1 MTAPDRQPAWLTS
14 RLAAALVSALVVVHG
29 FVAGVPVVAFLA
41 LLGAL
46 ALVRA
51 ARSLAVDRSDVAR
64 TERAASTIGFVLG
77 ALVVVLALA
86 HLDPIARSLLGLPIA
101 GFVLVG
107 LAGHGAIYGPHAG
120 AFTSV
125 YRRSRVT
132 FVVAALLF
140 AFVQGILLSTTVSR
154 GVAWLPVLF
163 SWRFGIALVA
173 FELVVY
179 ALVVSLLWAQRELD
193 ERLGTERVRQTM
205 AVTVGGRSVHGTLRA
220 VHTWVRDHWIVAGVQ
235 VVGVFLLGGTV
246 EAVLLSAVPVGPLVV
261 VLFASGLAHAL
272 VGVLV
277 AVALSVRVAAF
288 VHDILF
294 RPLQDPMATGT
305 DVTGAVLVAVGS
317 GLLSLLV
324 PDALTSVLPS
334 GAATDLSSAVGP
346 AAVLVGL
353 LALVGI
359 VAPFVVFIL
368 TQTAVVVGLAAERTS
383 GFSIGSALVLL
394 GSIVAA
400 EQGAPAV
407 VVFVGVAVA
416 VLAWEF
422 GEQATYLGVT
432 VGDDTDD
439 VVETV
444 HAVAAVAVGVVG
456 IAVASGVGYLF
467 GPISVGPDRAVVA
480 IVLALV
486 AAVAAVA
493 TLDSQTS

>member
-1 MTAPDRQPAWLTS
+1 
-14 RLAAALVSALVVVHG
+14 
-29 FVAGVPVVAFLA
+29 
-41 LLGAL
+41 
-46 ALVRA
+46 
-51 ARSLAVDRSDVAR
+51 
-64 TERAASTIGFVLG
+64 
-77 ALVVVLALA
+77 
-86 HLDPIARSLLGLPIA
+86 
-101 GFVLVG
+101 
-107 LAGHGAIYGPHAG
+107 
-120 AFTSV
+120 
-125 YRRSRVT
+125 
-132 FVVAALLF
+132 
-140 AFVQGILLSTTVSR
+140 
-154 GVAWLPVLF
+154 
-163 SWRFGIALVA
+163 
-173 FELVVY
+173 VVY

-193 ERLGTERVRQTM
+193 ERLATERVRQTV

-246 EAVLLSAVPVGPLVV
+246 EAVLLSAEPAGPLVV

-272 VGVLV
+272 VGILV
-277 AVALSVRVAAF
+277 AVALSVRIGAF
-288 VHDILF
+288 VHDTVF

-305 DVTGAVLVAVGS
+305 DVTGAVLVVVGI

-334 GAATDLSSAVGP
+334 GAATDLSSLVGP

-359 VAPFVVFIL
+359 VVPLVVFIL
-368 TQTAVVVGLAAERTS
+368 TQTAVVAGLAAERTS
-383 GFSIGSALVLL
+383 GFLIGSALVLL

-456 IAVASGVGYLF
+456 VAVASGVGYLL
-467 GPISVGPDRAVVA
+467 GPLSVGPDRAVVA